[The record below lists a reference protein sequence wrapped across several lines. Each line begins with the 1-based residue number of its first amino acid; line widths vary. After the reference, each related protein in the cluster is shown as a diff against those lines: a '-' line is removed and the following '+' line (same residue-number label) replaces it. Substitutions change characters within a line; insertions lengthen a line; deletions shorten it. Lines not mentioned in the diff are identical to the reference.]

1 MYLFCCKKMDNRF
14 TESIQQWLNTPTEE
28 RDYNEG
34 ALLLLKLTGNQI
46 MYRNLMLR
54 RTYQSEEFIVYQL
67 KRRLKFRLAQV
78 THEQVEQMQRQV
90 DGIVVKRNLEKK
102 QTTPTSEFKTGKR
115 ADHDDLPDEVQ
126 ALYVENLSIVQKM
139 RELHL
144 KLRSL
149 SLENAT
155 CPDSERYPFLK
166 ELISLDKK
174 LHSNWETYDHY
185 TSADGEQVLTEDLR
199 EQSKKA
205 VNLINLNKNR
215 YAKKPSEELKTK
227 ILAWYGKVINPT
239 DKLKAELNV
248 LGIIK

>member
-1 MYLFCCKKMDNRF
+1 MDNNF
-14 TESIQQWLNTPTEE
+14 TKQVQDWLNTPNGE
-28 RDYNEG
+28 RDYGQG
-34 ALLLLKLTGNQI
+34 ALMLLKLTGNQI
-46 MYRNLMLR
+46 MYRNLTMR
-54 RTYQSEEFIVYQL
+54 RTRQSEEFIEYQL
-67 KRRLKFRLAQV
+67 KKRLSFRLAQV

-90 DGIVVKRNLEKK
+90 DGIVVKRNLEKT
-102 QTTPTSEFKTGKR
+102 QTAPTSEFKAGKR

-149 SLENAT
+149 SSENAT

-166 ELISLDKK
+166 ELISLDKR

-185 TSADGEQVLTEDLR
+185 TGVDGEQLITEDIR
-199 EQSKKA
+199 EQSKQA
-205 VNLINLNKNR
+205 VRMINLNKNR

-227 ILAWYGKVINPT
+227 ILAWYAKVINPT
-239 DKLKAELNV
+239 DKLTNELKE
-248 LGIIK
+248 LGIVE

>member
-1 MYLFCCKKMDNRF
+1 MNNEF
-14 TESIQQWLNTPTEE
+14 TERVQKWLNTPESE

-34 ALLLLKLTGNQI
+34 AMLLLKLTGNQI
-46 MYRNLMLR
+46 MYRNLTMR
-54 RTYQSEEFIVYQL
+54 RTRQSEEFIVYQL
-67 KRRLKFRLAQV
+67 KRRLKFRLAQL

-90 DGIVVKRNLEKK
+90 DGIVQKRHLEMKESA
-102 QTTPTSEFKTGKR
+102 PASEFKAGKR
-115 ADHDDLPDEVQ
+115 ADHDELPDEIQ

-149 SLENAT
+149 SLDNAP

-174 LHSNWETYDHY
+174 LHSNWEIYDHY
-185 TSADGEQVLTEDLR
+185 TGADGEQVLTEDLR

-205 VNLINLNKNR
+205 VNMINLNKNR
-215 YAKKPSEELKTK
+215 YAKKPTEELKAK
-227 ILAWYGKVINPT
+227 ILSWYEQVISPT
-239 DKLKAELNV
+239 DKLTNELKV
-248 LGIIK
+248 IGILE

>member
-1 MYLFCCKKMDNRF
+1 MNNEF
-14 TESIQQWLNTPTEE
+14 TERVQKWLNTPESE

-34 ALLLLKLTGNQI
+34 AMLLLKLTGNQI
-46 MYRNLMLR
+46 MYRNLTMR
-54 RTYQSEEFIVYQL
+54 RTRQSEEFIVYQL
-67 KRRLKFRLAQV
+67 KRRLKFRLAQL

-90 DGIVVKRNLEKK
+90 DGIVQKRYLEKK
-102 QTTPTSEFKTGKR
+102 ESAPTTEFKAGKR
-115 ADHDDLPDEVQ
+115 ADHDELPDEVQ

-149 SLENAT
+149 SLDNAP

-174 LHSNWETYDHY
+174 LHSNWEIYDHY
-185 TSADGEQVLTEDLR
+185 TGADGEQVLTEDLR
-199 EQSKKA
+199 EQSRKA

-215 YAKKPSEELKTK
+215 YAKKPTEELKAK
-227 ILAWYGKVINPT
+227 ILSWYEQVISPT
-239 DKLKAELNV
+239 DKLTNELKDI
-248 LGIIK
+248 GILE

>member
-1 MYLFCCKKMDNRF
+1 MKNEF
-14 TESIQQWLNTPTEE
+14 TERVQKWLNTPESE

-34 ALLLLKLTGNQI
+34 AMLLLKLTGNQI
-46 MYRNLMLR
+46 MYRNLTMR
-54 RTYQSEEFIVYQL
+54 RTRQSEEFIVYQL
-67 KRRLKFRLAQV
+67 KRRLKFRLAQL

-90 DGIVVKRNLEKK
+90 DGIVQKRHLEKK
-102 QTTPTSEFKTGKR
+102 ESAPSSEFKAGKR
-115 ADHDDLPDEVQ
+115 ADHEELPDEIQ

-149 SLENAT
+149 SLDNAP

-174 LHSNWETYDHY
+174 LHSNWEIYDHY
-185 TSADGEQVLTEDLR
+185 TGADGEQVLTEDLR

-215 YAKKPSEELKTK
+215 YSKKPTEELKAK
-227 ILAWYGKVINPT
+227 ILSWYEQVISPT
-239 DKLKAELNV
+239 DKLTNELKAI
-248 LGIIK
+248 GILE

>member
-1 MYLFCCKKMDNRF
+1 MNNEF
-14 TESIQQWLNTPTEE
+14 TERVQKWLNTPESE

-34 ALLLLKLTGNQI
+34 AMLLLKLTGNQI
-46 MYRNLMLR
+46 MYRNLTMR
-54 RTYQSEEFIVYQL
+54 RTRQSEEFIVYQL
-67 KRRLKFRLAQV
+67 KRRLKFRLAQL

-90 DGIVVKRNLEKK
+90 DGIVQKRHLEKK
-102 QTTPTSEFKTGKR
+102 ESAPTSEFKAGKR
-115 ADHDDLPDEVQ
+115 ADHDELPDEVQ
-126 ALYVENLSIVQKM
+126 ALYVENVSIVQKM

-149 SLENAT
+149 SLDNAP

-174 LHSNWETYDHY
+174 LHSNWEAYDHF
-185 TSADGEQVLTEDLR
+185 TGDDGEQVMTEDLR

-215 YAKKPSEELKTK
+215 YSKKPTEELKGK
-227 ILAWYGKVINPT
+227 ILAWYGQVISPT
-239 DKLKAELNV
+239 DKLTNELKDI
-248 LGIIK
+248 GILE

>member
-1 MYLFCCKKMDNRF
+1 MKNEF
-14 TESIQQWLNTPTEE
+14 TEKVQKWLNTPEAE

-34 ALLLLKLTGNQI
+34 AMLLLKLTGNQI
-46 MYRNLMLR
+46 MYRNLTMR
-54 RTYQSEEFIVYQL
+54 RTRQSEEFIVYQL

-78 THEQVEQMQRQV
+78 THEQVEQMQKQV

-115 ADHDDLPDEVQ
+115 ADHDSLPDEVQ

-144 KLRSL
+144 KLRAL

-174 LHSNWETYDHY
+174 LHSNWEAYDHY
-185 TSADGEQVLTEDLR
+185 TGADGEQVMTEDLR
-199 EQSKKA
+199 EQSKNA
-205 VNLINLNKNR
+205 VRMINLNKNR
-215 YAKKPSEELKTK
+215 YAKKPTEELKSK
-227 ILAWYGKVINPT
+227 ILAWYGQVISPT
-239 DKLKAELNV
+239 DKLTNELKK
-248 LGIIK
+248 LGIVE

>member
-1 MYLFCCKKMDNRF
+1 MKNEF
-14 TESIQQWLNTPTEE
+14 TERVQKWLNTPESE

-34 ALLLLKLTGNQI
+34 AMLLLKLTGNQI
-46 MYRNLMLR
+46 MYRNLTMR
-54 RTYQSEEFIVYQL
+54 RTRQSEEFIVYQL
-67 KRRLKFRLAQV
+67 KRRLKFRLAQL

-90 DGIVVKRNLEKK
+90 DGIVQKRHLEKK
-102 QTTPTSEFKTGKR
+102 ESAPTSEFKAGKR
-115 ADHDDLPDEVQ
+115 ADHDELPDEVQ

-149 SLENAT
+149 SLDNAP

-174 LHSNWETYDHY
+174 LHSNWEAYDHY
-185 TSADGEQVLTEDLR
+185 TGADGEQILTENLR

-215 YAKKPSEELKTK
+215 YSKKPTEELKAK
-227 ILAWYGKVINPT
+227 ILSWYEQVISPT
-239 DKLKAELNV
+239 DKLTNELKDI
-248 LGIIK
+248 GILE

>member
-1 MYLFCCKKMDNRF
+1 MKNEF
-14 TESIQQWLNTPTEE
+14 TERVQKWLNTPDSE

-34 ALLLLKLTGNQI
+34 AMLLLKLTGNQI
-46 MYRNLMLR
+46 MYRNLTMR
-54 RTYQSEEFIVYQL
+54 RTRQSEEFIVYQL
-67 KRRLKFRLAQV
+67 KRRLKFRLAQL

-90 DGIVVKRNLEKK
+90 DGIVQKRHLEKK
-102 QTTPTSEFKTGKR
+102 ESAPTSEFKAGKR
-115 ADHDDLPDEVQ
+115 ADHDELPDEIQ

-149 SLENAT
+149 SLDNAP

-174 LHSNWETYDHY
+174 LHSNWEAYDHY
-185 TSADGEQVLTEDLR
+185 TGADGEQVLTEDMR

-215 YAKKPSEELKTK
+215 YAKKPTEELKAK
-227 ILAWYGKVINPT
+227 ILSWYGQVISPT
-239 DKLKAELNV
+239 DKLTGDLKE
-248 LGIIK
+248 LGIL

>member
-1 MYLFCCKKMDNRF
+1 MKNEF
-14 TESIQQWLNTPTEE
+14 TERVQKWLNTPESE
-28 RDYNEG
+28 RDYNDG
-34 ALLLLKLTGNQI
+34 AMLLLKLTGNQI
-46 MYRNLMLR
+46 MYRNLTMR
-54 RTYQSEEFIVYQL
+54 RTRQSEEFIVYQL
-67 KRRLKFRLAQV
+67 KRRLKFRLAQL

-90 DGIVVKRNLEKK
+90 DGIVQKRHLEKK
-102 QTTPTSEFKTGKR
+102 ESAPASEFKAGKR
-115 ADHDDLPDEVQ
+115 ADHDELPDEIQ

-149 SLENAT
+149 SLDNVP

-174 LHSNWETYDHY
+174 LHSNWEIYDHY
-185 TSADGEQVLTEDLR
+185 TGADGEQVLTEDLR

-215 YAKKPSEELKTK
+215 YSKKPTEELKAK
-227 ILAWYGKVINPT
+227 ILSWYEQVISPT
-239 DKLKAELNV
+239 DKLTNELKDI
-248 LGIIK
+248 GILE

>member
-1 MYLFCCKKMDNRF
+1 MNNEF
-14 TESIQQWLNTPTEE
+14 TERVQKWLDTPESE

-34 ALLLLKLTGNQI
+34 AMLLLKLTGNQI
-46 MYRNLMLR
+46 MYRNLTMR
-54 RTYQSEEFIVYQL
+54 RTRQSEEFIVYQL
-67 KRRLKFRLAQV
+67 KRRLKFRLAQL

-90 DGIVVKRNLEKK
+90 DGIVQKRHLEKK
-102 QTTPTSEFKTGKR
+102 ESAPASEFKAGKR
-115 ADHDDLPDEVQ
+115 GDHDELPDEIQ

-149 SLENAT
+149 SLDNAP

-174 LHSNWETYDHY
+174 LHSNWEAYDHY
-185 TSADGEQVLTEDLR
+185 TGADGEQVLTEDMR

-215 YAKKPSEELKTK
+215 YAKKPTEELKAK
-227 ILAWYGKVINPT
+227 ILSWYGQVISPT
-239 DKLKAELNV
+239 DKLTGDLKE
-248 LGIIK
+248 LGIL

>member
-1 MYLFCCKKMDNRF
+1 MKNEF
-14 TESIQQWLNTPTEE
+14 TERIQKWLDTPESE
-28 RDYNEG
+28 RDYSEG

-46 MYRNLMLR
+46 MYRNLTMR
-54 RTYQSEEFIVYQL
+54 QTRQSEEFIVYQL

-90 DGIVVKRNLEKK
+90 DGIVQKRHLEKK
-102 QTTPTSEFKTGKR
+102 ESASTSEFKAGKR
-115 ADHDDLPDEVQ
+115 VDHDELPDEVQ

-174 LHSNWETYDHY
+174 LHSNWEVYDHY
-185 TSADGEQVLTEDLR
+185 TGADGEQVLTEDLR
-199 EQSKKA
+199 EQSKQA
-205 VNLINLNKNR
+205 VRMINLNKNR
-215 YAKKPSEELKTK
+215 YAKNPTEELKAK
-227 ILAWYGKVINPT
+227 ILAWYGQVISPT
-239 DKLKAELNV
+239 EKLTNELKE
-248 LGIIK
+248 LGIVE

>member
-1 MYLFCCKKMDNRF
+1 MKNEF
-14 TESIQQWLNTPTEE
+14 TERVQKWLNTPESE

-34 ALLLLKLTGNQI
+34 AMLLLKLTGNQI
-46 MYRNLMLR
+46 MYRNLTMR
-54 RTYQSEEFIVYQL
+54 RTHQGEEFIVYQL
-67 KRRLKFRLAQV
+67 KRRLKFRLAQL

-90 DGIVVKRNLEKK
+90 DGIVQKRHLEKK
-102 QTTPTSEFKTGKR
+102 ESAPSSEFKAGKR
-115 ADHDDLPDEVQ
+115 ADHDELPDEIQ

-149 SLENAT
+149 SLDNAP

-166 ELISLDKK
+166 ELIALDKK
-174 LHSNWETYDHY
+174 LHSNWEAYDHY
-185 TSADGEQVLTEDLR
+185 TGADAEQILTEDLR

-215 YAKKPSEELKTK
+215 YSKKPTEELKAK
-227 ILAWYGKVINPT
+227 ILSWYEQVINPT
-239 DKLKAELNV
+239 DKLTNELKDI
-248 LGIIK
+248 GILE

>member
-1 MYLFCCKKMDNRF
+1 MKNEF
-14 TESIQQWLNTPTEE
+14 TEIVQKWLNTPEAE

-34 ALLLLKLTGNQI
+34 AMLLLKLTGNQI
-46 MYRNLMLR
+46 MYRNLIAR
-54 RTYQSEEFIVYQL
+54 KCSKNEEFIVYQL

-174 LHSNWETYDHY
+174 LHSNWEAYDHY
-185 TSADGEQVLTEDLR
+185 TGADGEQILTEDLR

-215 YAKKPSEELKTK
+215 YAKNPTEELKAK
-227 ILAWYGKVINPT
+227 ILTWYGQVISPT
-239 DKLKAELNV
+239 DKLTNELKK
-248 LGIIK
+248 LGIVE

>member
-1 MYLFCCKKMDNRF
+1 MNNEF
-14 TESIQQWLNTPTEE
+14 TERVQKWLDTPESE

-34 ALLLLKLTGNQI
+34 AMLLLKLTGNQI
-46 MYRNLMLR
+46 MYRNLTMR
-54 RTYQSEEFIVYQL
+54 RTRQSEEFIVYQL
-67 KRRLKFRLAQV
+67 KRRLKFRLAQL

-90 DGIVVKRNLEKK
+90 DGIVQKRHLEKK
-102 QTTPTSEFKTGKR
+102 ESAPTSEFKAGKR
-115 ADHDDLPDEVQ
+115 ADHDELPDEVQ

-149 SLENAT
+149 SLDNAP
-155 CPDSERYPFLK
+155 CSDSERYPFLK

-174 LHSNWETYDHY
+174 LHSNWEAYDHY
-185 TSADGEQVLTEDLR
+185 TGADGEQILTEDLR

-215 YAKKPSEELKTK
+215 YAKKPTEELRTK
-227 ILAWYGKVINPT
+227 ILSWYGQVISPT
-239 DKLKAELNV
+239 DKLTAELRN
-248 LGIIK
+248 LGVI